1 MPNNKSQAGATRHDR
16 MITLTVRRSHLFGVL
31 GFVLGV
37 LSTVVVGNLNRNGAE
52 VGLPQALNAAE
63 PPYDAFAQQPVD
75 VDIEDRPFTGPIDAP
90 VTIVEFTDYQCPFCQ
105 QHHRMLPA
113 LLDQYGDQ
121 VQYVVRNFPIS
132 SIHPHAM
139 KAAEAA
145 ECALDQDL
153 FWPYRDK
160 LFAAET
166 LDQDNL
172 IEIANELDMDK
183 EKFETCL
190 TSGVKTDVVNRDLTD
205 GVRYGVT
212 GTPSFFING
221 NPVEG
226 ALTLDAFA
234 YAITNAIDEQ

>member
-1 MPNNKSQAGATRHDR
+1 MPNNKSQADATRHDR

-37 LSTVVVGNLNRNGAE
+37 LS
-52 VGLPQALNAAE
+52 
-63 PPYDAFAQQPVD
+63 
-75 VDIEDRPFTGPIDAP
+75 
-90 VTIVEFTDYQCPFCQ
+90 QCPFCQ